1 MGSTVDSVIRAFY
14 DTMVFSKKLRAN
26 RRGLSVV
33 ISTVILSATLLVVVL
48 TASTYA
54 NQLLRAEVQNAEFN
68 QAKEV
73 LTSLNKMIEKV
84 TSNTGSSGYIRS
96 GFVTTY
102 PSIPSTGK
110 SLKIYADDA
119 LLKEFETTTVSI
131 KGGYAVTGA
140 SQNISGTSS
149 PMVIGVTSSNGW
161 LFTNRTDAEEVVL
174 DYSRA
179 RCVYKGVVQL
189 YNGTAFESFNI
200 AELTAICLTRGALSF
215 KDSGSFVIQ
224 NQNLQT
230 NQYKFDGNVVI
241 RAEFGNLSTTRS
253 LSQLGG
259 DLSYRTLVNVFIIY
273 VEVSVIPG

>member
-1 MGSTVDSVIRAFY
+1 
-14 DTMVFSKKLRAN
+14 
-26 RRGLSVV
+26 
-33 ISTVILSATLLVVVL
+33 VILSATLLAVVL
-48 TASTYA
+48 TASGYA

-84 TSNTGSSGYIRS
+84 TSNTGASGYIRS

-110 SLKIYADDA
+110 SLKIYADDT
-119 LLKEFETTTVSI
+119 LLEEFETTTVSI
-131 KGGYAVTGA
+131 TGGSEVTGA
-140 SQNISGTSS
+140 FQNISGTSS
-149 PMVIGVTSSNGW
+149 PMVVGVTSSNGW

-189 YNGTAFESFNI
+189 YNGTAFESFNVV
-200 AELTAICLTRGALSF
+200 ELTGICLARGTLSF

-241 RAEFGNLSTTRS
+241 RAEFGNLSSTRS

-259 DLSYRTLVNVFIIY
+259 DVSYRTLLNVFIIN